1 MEANNQF
8 NEAQRINDDL
18 QVSLFQIS
26 KTKMFYKEDQ
36 KQTEL
41 ERNKAAEDYNL
52 LQTEFNVTI

>member
-1 MEANNQF
+1 
-8 NEAQRINDDL
+8 
-18 QVSLFQIS
+18 
-26 KTKMFYKEDQ
+26 MFYKEDQ